1 VRLVFLDRDVS
12 LLGVPDVKCVDFTA
26 LHLDRCREFSPVID
40 VVVTVDLPIF
50 THKLLRIMVDGFS
63 SCDWGIGQNSQA
75 ENSSESKEKTSR
87 TIHFGFYLC
96 PHDVRLA
103 NGDDVLFG
111 TVTEKSGFACPAL
124 DPSPHRPDPRP

>member
-1 VRLVFLDRDVS
+1 M
-12 LLGVPDVKCVDFTA
+12 
-26 LHLDRCREFSPVID
+26 ID

-111 TVTEKSGFACPAL
+111 TVTEEFGITNPTLNSTPA
-124 DPSPHRPDPRP
+124 PRPQTLNPRPSIPARATISPSGRSPANTLRRIP